1 MAEANSTAVST
12 EKMTALLASKATEW
26 IATSIAEGK
35 MKVPEGYDV
44 GSEMF
49 SAMLAIAQTRDKN
62 GRPALQVC
70 TPASVSTALFQMATK
85 GLNAALGQAYLLVR
99 GDQLCLQESY
109 FGKVLMV
116 KRIYPHWNPNPVV
129 IREGDVFEYSID
141 PATGRKY
148 VVKHEQKLENMD
160 KDFVGGYLYLPTG
173 DLYIMTKKQIL
184 TAWSKSSSREQATH
198 RAFSEKMVGK
208 TLVNSGCNMI
218 INSTPEYQMGMDEE
232 TNMIENKL
240 PDYEDAEDQTYTSTT
255 TDFEEV
261 EEAVEEKVV
270 EPVKVKE
277 EVEEPTPVAEAPKD
291 IEPNDDF
298 EF

>member
-1 MAEANSTAVST
+1 MQVKNNVGDQVIARINSLCEVGFTMPKDYQFVNAI
-12 EKMTALLASKATEW
+12 KMS
-26 IATSIAEGK
+26 
-35 MKVPEGYDV
+35 
-44 GSEMF
+44 
-49 SAMLAIAQTRDKN
+49 MLKLQDLKDKN

-141 PATGRKY
+141 PATGKKF

-198 RAFSEKMVGK
+198 KAFSEKMVGK

-218 INSTPEYQMGMDEE
+218 INSTPEYQISMDEE

-240 PDYEDAEDQTYTSTT
+240 PDYEEAEDQTYTSKT

-261 EEAVEEKVV
+261 EEVDEAKVA
-270 EPVKVKE
+270 EPVKVE
-277 EVEEPTPVAEAPKD
+277 EVVEEPSIHAKAPKAD
-291 IEPNDDF
+291 IAPNDSDF
-298 EF
+298 DF

>member
-1 MAEANSTAVST
+1 MQVKNNVGDQVIARINSLCEVGFTMPKDYQFVNAI
-12 EKMTALLASKATEW
+12 KMS
-26 IATSIAEGK
+26 
-35 MKVPEGYDV
+35 
-44 GSEMF
+44 
-49 SAMLAIAQTRDKN
+49 MLKLQDLKDKN

-141 PATGRKY
+141 PATGKKF

-198 RAFSEKMVGK
+198 KAFSEKMVGK

-218 INSTPEYQMGMDEE
+218 INSTPEYQMGMDDE

-240 PDYEDAEDQTYTSTT
+240 PDYEDADDQSYTSTT
-255 TDFEEV
+255 TEYVEV
-261 EEAVEEKVV
+261 EEVVVE
-270 EPVKVKE
+270 EPVKVE
-277 EVEEPTPVAEAPKD
+277 EVVEEPIALAKPPKAD
-291 IEPNDDF
+291 LTPNDSDF
-298 EF
+298 DF

>member
-1 MAEANSTAVST
+1 MANEMQVKNNVGDQVIARINSLCEVGFTMPKDYQFVNAI
-12 EKMTALLASKATEW
+12 KMS
-26 IATSIAEGK
+26 
-35 MKVPEGYDV
+35 
-44 GSEMF
+44 
-49 SAMLAIAQTRDKN
+49 MLKLQDLKDKN

-141 PATGRKY
+141 PATGKKF

-198 RAFSEKMVGK
+198 KAFSEKMVGK

-218 INSTPEYQMGMDEE
+218 INSTPEYQMGMDDE
-232 TNMIENKL
+232 TNVIENKL
-240 PDYEDAEDQTYTSTT
+240 PDYEDADDQSYTSTT
-255 TDFEEV
+255 TEYVEV
-261 EEAVEEKVV
+261 EEVVVE
-270 EPVKVKE
+270 EPVKVE
-277 EVEEPTPVAEAPKD
+277 EVVEEPIALAKPPKED
-291 IEPNDDF
+291 LTPNDDF
-298 EF
+298 DF